1 MSAWTAAIHN
11 SFCMFLTVRQWS
23 YHCVQWQIDSVGV
36 FVWAPAPF
44 FVCFVLFFCCCF
56 AFSAGETQVWLGD
69 LRVVFFVFVGCGFV
83 VFIDLPTPRTLCPC
97 TVYIFSLLSCKDR
110 VLARHRPRSREK
122 KSLRQHMYGSTS
134 EDNFTETKV
143 FCMLLS
149 SANTAKKVAG

>member
-110 VLARHRPRSREK
+110 VLARHRPHSRK
-122 KSLRQHMYGSTS
+122 KKPTTAHVWQH
-134 EDNFTETKV
+134 
-143 FCMLLS
+143 
-149 SANTAKKVAG
+149 